1 MKGSVINIMLISLEQ
16 HYGKDVV
23 REAKAKVGWAV
34 EEELSLGQ
42 DIEDKVFKTFINTIA
57 TKQKESPESILRTL
71 GRENIISFSKW
82 FPSIFERKSYKSFL
96 MLMDK
101 FHYKVTKMMPGAKP
115 PRLIAEEIDNQSIR
129 ITYQSERGLYDYFL
143 GLLEGGAPLFGE
155 QITIEEEAR
164 ARTEQGIYK
173 MTVKL
178 TFEKAFYE
186 QETYKASTYLS
197 LKVMKGIEL
206 KVAIYSLIMLTI
218 KDGILGSLDLQ
229 HLVAS
234 IVIGGGVYGLTYVLL
249 RPLKALKEHI
259 KLLAT
264 KELGSDR
271 RMQTGDVLEETS
283 KEINTMR
290 EGIQDDLALMKS
302 FVDDMAH
309 FSQKFTSTS
318 ELMWQESEK
327 ILASASDV
335 SEGAMQQAVETE
347 EMMFALSHNRDVLQG
362 ITDKNS
368 GYKDVL
374 GKSLRLMQDNLQN
387 LIEITHS
394 MKKMKDGFNEV
405 NSVASAL
412 KVQVDEVNKIV
423 ETVQSIA
430 EKTNLLALNATI
442 EATRAG
448 RAGSGFAVVA
458 IEIRKLADHSKV
470 AAGSIGEKLGQYAMN
485 TYALME
491 KLNKRYEDLIKEE
504 EKIEQTAENS
514 MQVTVDMEKI
524 LQLFEE
530 VAHTLGEEM
539 SQLSKTSINMESLAA
554 IGEENAAAVQMIV
567 EQINRFA
574 RQIGV
579 FQEYTQELKHMHTI
593 LKEDFKV
600 YKL

>member
-1 MKGSVINIMLISLEQ
+1 MKGSVINIMLISLEK

-23 REAKAKVGWAV
+23 REAKAKVGWAI
-34 EEELSLGQ
+34 EEELGPGQ
-42 DIEDKVFKTFINTIA
+42 DIEDKVFKTFIHTIA

-115 PRLIAEEIDNQSIR
+115 PRLIAEEIDSQSIR
-129 ITYQSERGLYDYFL
+129 ITYQSERGLYEYFL

-155 QITIEEEAR
+155 QITLEEEAR
-164 ARTEQGIYK
+164 AQTEQGIYK
-173 MTVKL
+173 MTVKI

-229 HLVAS
+229 HLVAN
-234 IVIGGGVYGLTYVLL
+234 IVIGGCVYGLAYLLL

-259 KLLAT
+259 RLLAT
-264 KELGSDR
+264 KELGRDR

-335 SEGAMQQAVETE
+335 SEGAMQQAIETE
-347 EMMFALSHNRDVLQG
+347 EMMFALSHNREVLQG

-374 GKSLRLMQDNLQN
+374 GKSLLLMQGNLQN

-491 KLNKRYEDLIKEE
+491 KLNKRYEDVIKEE

-514 MQVTVDMEKI
+514 MQVTADMEKI

-539 SQLSKTSINMESLAA
+539 AQLSKTSINMESLAA

-567 EQINRFA
+567 EQINRFS

-593 LKEDFKV
+593 LKEDFKI

>member
-1 MKGSVINIMLISLEQ
+1 MKGSVINIMVISLEQ
-16 HYGKDVV
+16 HYGKGVV
-23 REAKAKVGWAV
+23 REAKAKVGWRL
-34 EEELSLGQ
+34 EEELGPGQ
-42 DIEDKVFKTFINTIA
+42 DIEDKAFKTFIDTIA
-57 TKQKESPESILRTL
+57 TKQKEAPESILRTL

-101 FHYKVTKMMPGAKP
+101 FHYKVTQMMPGAKP
-115 PRLIAEEIDNQSIR
+115 PRLIAEEIDKQSIR

-155 QITIEEEAR
+155 HVTIEEEQR
-164 ARTEQGIYK
+164 IQMEQGIYK
-173 MTVKL
+173 MTVKVF
-178 TFEKAFYE
+178 FEKAFYAE
-186 QETYKASTYLS
+186 ETYSVSKYLS
-197 LKVMKGIEL
+197 LKVMKKIEL
-206 KVAIYSLIMLTI
+206 KVAIYSVLLMIL
-218 KDGILGSLDLQ
+218 KDGIIGSFGLKQFLAN
-229 HLVAS
+229 L
-234 IVIGGGVYGLTYVLL
+234 VIGGGVYGLTYLLL
-249 RPLKALKEHI
+249 RPLKGVKEHI
-259 KLLAT
+259 RLLAT

-271 RMQTGDVLEETS
+271 RIQTGDVWEETS
-283 KEINTMR
+283 KEINIMR

-302 FVDDMAH
+302 FVDDMEH

-335 SEGAMQQAVETE
+335 SEGAMQQAIETE
-347 EMMFALSHNRDVLQG
+347 EMMFALSHNREVLQG

-374 GKSLRLMQDNLQN
+374 GKSLLLMQDNLQN

-394 MKKMKDGFNEV
+394 MKKMKEGFSEV

-423 ETVQSIA
+423 ESVQSIA

-448 RAGSGFAVVA
+448 KSGGGFAVVA
-458 IEIRKLADHSKV
+458 TEIRKLADHSKI
-470 AAGSIGEKLGQYAMN
+470 AAGSIGEKLGKYAMN
-485 TYALME
+485 TYTLME

-504 EKIEQTAENS
+504 EKIEQTAKNS
-514 MQVTVDMEKI
+514 MQVTADMEKI

-530 VAHTLGEEM
+530 VAHTLGEQM
-539 SQLSKTSINMESLAA
+539 AQLSKTSVNMESLAA

-574 RQIGV
+574 RQIDV
-579 FQEYTQELKHMHTI
+579 FQEYTQELRHMHEI
-593 LKEDFKV
+593 LKEDFKK